1 MDRRRRRSSGRFY
14 FGKLVLIVIMV
25 SILLAFVLAPIVDLL
40 SRVCVPHWDGALFS
54 VLLFC
59 AALYGLAN
67 VSYNKAVSFV
77 EQLLRYRGEIQSLT
91 RKLRQKGQMFEK
103 SANQVLPGSKTPG
116 AKVVQVQQ
124 QPNWTGVLTNSL
136 GTATEIALAASFV
149 PFLAYF
155 MLSWQD
161 HVRWPLSC
169 FFRVK
174 SVPPHVQR
182 LARS

>member
-124 QPNWTGVLTNSL
+124 QPN
-136 GTATEIALAASFV
+136 
-149 PFLAYF
+149 
-155 MLSWQD
+155 
-161 HVRWPLSC
+161 
-169 FFRVK
+169 
-174 SVPPHVQR
+174 
-182 LARS
+182 